1 MYVNSMVASV
11 PNDKKDSYI
20 KHAKAASAIMKEH
33 GALRALD
40 AWGENVPEGKNTS
53 FPMAVQKKD
62 EEIQRQPEEET
73 VQKMEEEEEAVQA
86 KQDEEA
92 VQKKEDEEKI
102 PAEPVDW
109 GEVVTNALTQITGVL
124 TLFVLLQQVF

>member
-62 EEIQRQPEEET
+62 DET
-73 VQKMEEEEEAVQA
+73 VLVSWVEWESKEASEKGMEAFMNDPRTANLEMPFDGQRLIWGGFDV
-86 KQDEEA
+86 
-92 VQKKEDEEKI
+92 I
-102 PAEPVDW
+102 VD
-109 GEVVTNALTQITGVL
+109 G
-124 TLFVLLQQVF
+124 